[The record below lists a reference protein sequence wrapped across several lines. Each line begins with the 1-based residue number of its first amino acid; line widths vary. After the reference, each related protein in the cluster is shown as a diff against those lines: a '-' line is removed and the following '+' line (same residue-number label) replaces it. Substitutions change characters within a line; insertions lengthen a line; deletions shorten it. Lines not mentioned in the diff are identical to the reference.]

1 MESKSD
7 LESSKVVRKLPV
19 GEDDQVLEISTST
32 DHVTEKET
40 NIAKAITGSD
50 MGSHQKSSL
59 AFQLFVCFVFTALT
73 ATTPLLLAL
82 TKVNGKF
89 TYHSSSAVLFNE
101 LAKLVFTM
109 VMIIILRPGFEGF
122 NARSVFIMMIPSVI
136 YMVANNLS
144 YLALEY
150 ASPVSVNM
158 ISNVRLIMVAIIYRL
173 ILGRE
178 ISGVRWLAM
187 TLLLVAVICSQ
198 IRSDFQFSITF
209 LGLLISLL
217 KALISVG
224 NGVYTELVL
233 KHHVSNFH
241 VQSLQMYSWGVLLN
255 LALFLYRNDKPL
267 IFVFTTLTEGFTLL
281 VWLSICMS
289 ALVGIFIGAMMK
301 HLDNIAKFFCTSFA
315 NVLLGIA
322 TAYLMP
328 GEFQLSTLFLVSA
341 IVISWCSYIYTANTL
356 PAVLTSLRTI

>member
-1 MESKSD
+1 MSREQFE
-7 LESSKVVRKLPV
+7 ESSELAI
-19 GEDDQVLEISTST
+19 GEDELTKPMSVSDQVA
-32 DHVTEKET
+32 EKET
-40 NIAKAITGSD
+40 NIAKAIAGTD
-50 MGSHQKSSL
+50 VGSHQKSSMT
-59 AFQLFVCFVFTALT
+59 FRLFVCLVFTALT
-73 ATTPLLLAL
+73 ATYPLLLAL
-82 TKVNGKF
+82 TKVDGKF
-89 TYHSSSAVLFNE
+89 LYYSSSAVLFNE
-101 LAKLVFTM
+101 LAKLFFT
-109 VMIIILRPGFEGF
+109 VIMIIILRPGFEGF
-122 NARSVFIMMIPSVI
+122 NTRSVFIMMIPSVI
-136 YMVANNLS
+136 YMVGNNLN

-178 ISGVRWLAM
+178 ISRVRWIAM
-187 TLLLVAVICSQ
+187 ILLLVAVICSQ

-241 VQSLQMYSWGVLLN
+241 VQSLQMYSWGVVSN
-255 LALFLYRNDKPL
+255 IALFLYRNDKPL
-267 IFVFTTLTEGFTLL
+267 GSIMTTLTEGFTLL

-289 ALVGIFIGAMMK
+289 AVMGIFIGAMMK